1 MNYIND
7 FLGQIICAVHIIIGE
22 YKGVRSQSHI
32 PAAFALCSHV
42 LILYLE
48 INFMFSYSV
57 CPLTEVITS
66 TC

>member
-1 MNYIND
+1 MCSLYNNWRT
-7 FLGQIICAVHIIIGE
+7 E

-32 PAAFALCSHV
+32 PPALALCSHV

-57 CPLTEVITS
+57 CVCPLTEVITS